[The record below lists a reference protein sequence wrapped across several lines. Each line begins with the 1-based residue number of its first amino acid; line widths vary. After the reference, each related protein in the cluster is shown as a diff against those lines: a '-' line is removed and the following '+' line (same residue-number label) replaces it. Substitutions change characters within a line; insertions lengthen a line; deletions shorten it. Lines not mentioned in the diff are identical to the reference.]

1 MTKTH
6 KAVLSTLAVLCL
18 LFMGSGVAQAQ
29 ECIAQAKGVGMV
41 RAEGITEVVADI
53 ELRCAPSEGTSL
65 AFDEIPGTLDIAV
78 ELNTP
83 ITNEIN
89 EMRVVTVLFPD

>member
-1 MTKTH
+1 
-6 KAVLSTLAVLCL
+6 
-18 LFMGSGVAQAQ
+18 
-29 ECIAQAKGVGMV
+29 MV

-65 AFDEIPGTLDIAV
+65 AFDEIPGKLDIAV

-83 ITNEIN
+83 ITNE
-89 EMRVVTVLFPD
+89 R